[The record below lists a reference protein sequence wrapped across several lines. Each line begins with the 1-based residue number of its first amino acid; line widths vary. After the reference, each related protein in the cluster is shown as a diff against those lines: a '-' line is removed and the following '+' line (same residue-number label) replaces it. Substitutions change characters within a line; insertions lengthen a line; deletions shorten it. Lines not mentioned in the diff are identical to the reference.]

1 MMAEGLLGW
10 YLKLNRD
17 LLKRGSE
24 EEEEDSSCRIR

>member
-1 MMAEGLLGW
+1 MAEGLLGW

-24 EEEEDSSCRIR
+24 EEEDSSCHIR